1 MPLGPDDLVLCAGS
15 LLEADLPT
23 LCRAARAGGFAG
35 ITLWPDHVERARAA
49 GHRDADLCAR
59 IADAGLVVADLDPL
73 LTWLPDDPVPDGFAD
88 EATFHALAETFGARS
103 INAAQGFGASL
114 DRDRAAEA
122 FAGVCDRAAERGL
135 LVTLEY
141 LPWSGIPDAATALDV
156 VERAGRANGTVMV
169 DAWHTLRGPTDE
181 AQLRALPGAR
191 IGSVQLSDAPAEAA
205 ADPVDETMNARRLPG
220 EGDAP
225 LAEWIRILDACGL
238 AAPIGVEVFSQAL
251 RALPPEDVG
260 RRCGEAAR
268 AVLATARA
276 PATQGARG

>member
-1 MPLGPDDLVLCAGS
+1 MALGPDDLVLCAGT

-23 LCRAARAGGFAG
+23 LCRAAAAGGFAG
-35 ITLWPDHVERARAA
+35 VTLWPDHVERSRAA
-49 GHRDADLCAR
+49 GHSDAELRAR
-59 IADAGLVVADLDPL
+59 LDDAGLVVADLDPL
-73 LTWLPDDPVPDGFAD
+73 LTWVPDEEVPDGFAD

-114 DRDRAAEA
+114 DLDRAAEA

-169 DAWHTLRGPTDE
+169 DVWHSFRGPTDA

-191 IGSVQLSDAPAEAA
+191 IGSVQLCDAPAEPA
-205 ADPVDETMNARRLPG
+205 ADPVVETMEARLLPG

-225 LAEWIRILDACGL
+225 VVEWLRILDGQGL
-238 AAPIGVEVFSQAL
+238 RAPIGVEVFSRTLA
-251 RALPPEDVG
+251 ALPPEEVG
-260 RRCGEAAR
+260 RRCAAAAR
-268 AVLATARA
+268 AVLERARED
-276 PATQGARG
+276 GG